1 MQQVGPFKTGHK
13 GEPTEP
19 TAEIQ
24 KREPVFPG
32 ERVAGGLCLSD
43 LTQNLSF
50 FILKARLDGNPDK
63 ADQKTR

>member
-1 MQQVGPFKTGHK
+1 M
-13 GEPTEP
+13 
-19 TAEIQ
+19 
-24 KREPVFPG
+24 FPG

-63 ADQKTR
+63 ADGSLSQDQKTR